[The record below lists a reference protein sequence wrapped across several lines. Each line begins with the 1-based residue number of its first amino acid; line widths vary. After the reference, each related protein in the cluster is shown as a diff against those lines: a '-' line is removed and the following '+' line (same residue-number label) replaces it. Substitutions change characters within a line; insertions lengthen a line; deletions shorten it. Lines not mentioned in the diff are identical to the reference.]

1 MIALVT
7 GAGARVGKAIAL
19 ALARDG
25 FDVVVHANATSPD
38 DTVAQI
44 EAMGRRA
51 FVEKA
56 DLSDDDAVDALS
68 QRVLKAHPKLDVVVH
83 SAGIF
88 EELAF
93 ADITRERFRR
103 MQRINA
109 EAPFFLTQA
118 LLPALEGALVVHIVD
133 VTAHRPLKNFA
144 HYTMAKAALYGLTK
158 ALCVELGPRTRVCG
172 IAPGIVASFPKE
184 LDDQQRDRIISRIP
198 LKRTGEPDD
207 VARAVVF
214 LARSPYMN
222 GVVLPVDGGW
232 MVTP

>member
-1 MIALVT
+1 MKALVT
-7 GAGARVGKAIAL
+7 GAGVRVGQAIAL

-25 FDVVVHANATSPD
+25 FDVIVHANQSDVT
-38 DTVAQI
+38 DTVAQV
-44 EAMGRRA
+44 EAMGRKA
-51 FVEKA
+51 YVERA
-56 DLSDDDAVDALS
+56 DLSLDEDVDALA
-68 QRVLKAHPKLDVVVH
+68 QRIVKAHPKLDVVVH

-109 EAPFFLTQA
+109 EAPFFLTQG
-118 LLPALEGALVVHIVD
+118 LLPALDGALVVHIVD
-133 VTAHRPLKNFA
+133 VTAHRPIQKFA

-158 ALCVELGPRTRVCG
+158 ALCVELGPRVRVCG

-184 LDDQQRDRIISRIP
+184 LDDQGAKIISRIP

>member
-7 GAGARVGKAIAL
+7 GAGVRVGKAIAL

-25 FDVVVHANATSPD
+25 FDVIVHAGSSSLD

-44 EAMGRRA
+44 EAMGRKA
-51 FVEKA
+51 YVERA
-56 DLSDDDAVDALS
+56 DLSQDDEVDALA
-68 QRVLKAHPKLDVVVH
+68 QRVVKAHPKLDVVVH
-83 SAGIF
+83 SAGVF

-93 ADITRERFRR
+93 KDITRERFRR

-109 EAPFFLTQA
+109 EAPFFLTQG
-118 LLPALEGALVVHIVD
+118 LLPSLEGALVVHIVD
-133 VTAHRPLKNFA
+133 VTAHRPIKKFA

-158 ALCVELGPRTRVCG
+158 ALCVELGPRVRVCG

-184 LDDQQRDRIISRIP
+184 LDDAQQERIVNRIP

-214 LARSPYMN
+214 LARAPYMN